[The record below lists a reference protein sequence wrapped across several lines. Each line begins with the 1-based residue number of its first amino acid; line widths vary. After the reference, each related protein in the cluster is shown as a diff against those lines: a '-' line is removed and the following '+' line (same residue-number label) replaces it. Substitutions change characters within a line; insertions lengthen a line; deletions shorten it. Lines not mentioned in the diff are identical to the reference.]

1 MLLDED
7 EVETI
12 NGINTLSEMSS
23 GEYCTP
29 EGRSPDVGNIECC
42 NGLKKYEETGLCE
55 TCKFQNDSDNVIETA
70 LPLGIPHGTM
80 DFWYRVAVTLTHP
93 L

>member
-42 NGLKKYEETGLCE
+42 SGLRKYEETGLCE
-55 TCKFQNDSDNVIETA
+55 ICTISTWVSLKNFLLRLHSA
-70 LPLGIPHGTM
+70 WG
-80 DFWYRVAVTLTHP
+80 
-93 L
+93 